1 MKKIFLLIIATC
13 LMTMSSYSQE
23 DVLRPNGRADGGF
36 TKSSNNPWAIG
47 LEGGLSY
54 NMYGA
59 DLNWLPELPTPTLE
73 VLESMN
79 GLTPFFGI
87 FVDFDIDKTFGIHTK
102 LQYSSIKHSNTNNG
116 LRDLRDNFNLT
127 YTTEIMELEYSECY
141 NYLVLEP
148 NLRINANE
156 QLYFLIGP
164 SFQFGTGNFITEFTY
179 TKDENDVR
187 FDNGTYVESG
197 SGEVAFSEN
206 RLALNLAAGYKFEVA
221 KNIFVAPQLSYHLG
235 LSKFRDDYAI
245 NDETQIESQG
255 GGFSPSILSIT
266 DQRLSNLRL
275 SITLW
280 FENL

>member
-1 MKKIFLLIIATC
+1 MKKIVLIIIAIG

-23 DVLRPNGRADGGF
+23 DVLRPKGRTDGGYS
-36 TKSSNNPWAIG
+36 KSDNHPWAVG
-47 LEGGLSY
+47 LEGGISY
-54 NMYGA
+54 NMYSA
-59 DLNWLPELPTPTLE
+59 NLNWLPELPSPTLA

-79 GLTPFFGI
+79 GLSPFFGV
-87 FVDFDIDKTFGIHTK
+87 FVDYDFNKTFGIHTK
-102 LQYSSIKHSNTNNG
+102 FQYNSINHSNTNNG

-127 YTTEIMELEYSECY
+127 YTTEIMELEYKESY

-164 SFQFGTGNFITEFTY
+164 SFQFGTGNFKTEYTY
-179 TKDENDVR
+179 TKEQNNVM

-197 SGEVAFSEN
+197 SGEVAFTEN
-206 RLALNLAAGYKFEVA
+206 RLALNLAAGYKFEVGR
-221 KNIFVAPQLSYHLG
+221 NIFIAPQLSYHLG

-255 GGFSPSILSIT
+255 GGLSPSILTIT
-266 DQRLSNLRL
+266 NQRLSNLRFSL
-275 SITLW
+275 TLW